1 MHRNP
6 LFERLSGW
14 DGSAAKTSWPL
25 SILWHYCTV
34 RTITLDTLCR
44 KMQYY
49 TISLLL
55 LQQSSTLST
64 LCRIT
69 LLHTIHYKNIAL
81 LQYLRLLR
89 TLHCDKI
96 ALTLATKT
104 CWLVW
109 PVDPSPTHSLA
120 LFWHKRREPYHTVTL
135 LHSLHY
141 NTVALLQKCI
151 HCTLTGLHNLTATI
165 LHCCTIWLLTYC
177 TVAQFDCYHIA
188 LLHLQQRPVD
198 LSPHTLALGAQI
210 QSRPVWRG
218 FFGSKR
224 FRPGFL

>member
-1 MHRNP
+1 
-6 LFERLSGW
+6 
-14 DGSAAKTSWPL
+14 
-25 SILWHYCTV
+25 
-34 RTITLDTLCR
+34 
-44 KMQYY
+44 MQNY

-55 LQQSSTLST
+55 LQQSSNLST
-64 LCRIT
+64 LCGIT
-69 LLHTIHYKNIAL
+69 LLHTIYYNNIAL
-81 LQYLRLLR
+81 LQYLRLLHKI
-89 TLHCDKI
+89 HCDKI

-165 LHCCTIWLLTYC
+165 LHCCTIWLLPYC
-177 TVAQFDCYHIA
+177 TVTQFGCYHSA
-188 LLHLQQRPVD
+188 LLHNLIVTILHCCTCSKDQ
-198 LSPHTLALGAQI
+198 LTSPPTLWHWGHRFSPGQSGAAFLGAKDLDPAS
-210 QSRPVWRG
+210 SRLHHTTFDSWPPLWI
-218 FFGSKR
+218 F
-224 FRPGFL
+224 